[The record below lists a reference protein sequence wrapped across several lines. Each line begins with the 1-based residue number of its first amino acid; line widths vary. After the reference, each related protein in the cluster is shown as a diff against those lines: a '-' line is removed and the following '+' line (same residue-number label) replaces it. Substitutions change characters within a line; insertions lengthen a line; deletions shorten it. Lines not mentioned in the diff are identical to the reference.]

1 MAQEVVVLPRDE
13 CQLAEE
19 NTIVL
24 NHLVER
30 LFAADQVFELRCA
43 EHGSQHRPA
52 GDVDGLPGQALLGRH
67 AALSHGR
74 LGEMNSVRSAV
85 MSA

>member
-43 EHGSQHRPA
+43 EHGSQPVSYTHLT
-52 GDVDGLPGQALLGRH
+52 LPTNR
-67 AALSHGR
+67 
-74 LGEMNSVRSAV
+74 EV
-85 MSA
+85 